1 MKSKMNRIVCLFA
14 IAVLMVATST
24 AGVLAGDA
32 KVGDITV
39 EGPWARAS
47 AGPAMAGAAYM
58 TLNNAGANDDRLVAA
73 STTVSNKAELHT
85 HIREGDI
92 MRMRPVDAIDVPA
105 GDVATLAPG
114 GYHVMLIG
122 LHQPL
127 KEGETFP
134 LTLTFEK
141 AGEVTVEVTVMGA
154 GAMGQGPMH
163 GHGAMPMKKQ

>member
-1 MKSKMNRIVCLFA
+1 MNRIVSSFATALLVALF
-14 IAVLMVATST
+14 S
-24 AGVLAGDA
+24 AGALAGDA

-47 AGPAMAGAAYM
+47 AGRAMAGAAFM
-58 TLNNAGANDDRLVAA
+58 TLNNAGATNDRLIG
-73 STTVSNKAELHT
+73 VSAGVSDKAELHT

-92 MRMRPVDAIDVPA
+92 MRMRPVEAIDVRA
-105 GDVATLAPG
+105 GGVATLQPG
-114 GYHVMLIG
+114 GNHVMFMG
-122 LHQPL
+122 LHEPL

-141 AGEVTVEVTVMGA
+141 AGEVTVEVMVMGA
-154 GAMGQGPMH
+154 GSMGPGPMD